1 MSTPREA
8 DLYARTMINHYYDTL
23 VWCEGGNENGYV
35 EPTEWEQEIYDFYLT
50 HRETLTTVEPWASD
64 ASQAGHDLALTR
76 NGHGTGFWDHD
87 AGKPGDVL
95 TEGAVALGEYYLELI
110 PEYIPGTT
118 TLEGTRYPQVLD
130 HVLMD
135 MREDAHRIAGTWE
148 PEDEY
153 FGGAIVSAYELT
165 YDLPDGHYTAYE
177 MATTEDDAK
186 GQARNRNDVP
196 TNVEIRAYLLENLY
210 ATHELP
216 D

>member
-1 MSTPREA
+1 MSTPKEA

-23 VWCEGGNENGYV
+23 VWSQGGDTEAYI
-35 EPTEWEQEIYDFYLT
+35 EPTEWEGEIHDFYLT

-76 NGHGTGFWDHD
+76 NHHGTGFWDRD

-95 TEGAVALGEYYLELI
+95 TESAKALGEYYLYF
-110 PEYIPGTT
+110 PEYEPGQT
-118 TLEGTRYPQVLD
+118 TLEGTRFPQVLD

-148 PEDEY
+148 PDE
-153 FGGAIVSAYELT
+153 FGEIVSAYELT

-177 MATTEDDAK
+177 MATTEDGAET
-186 GQARNRNDVP
+186 QARKRNEIPADVE
-196 TNVEIRAYLLENLY
+196 VRVYLLENLY
-210 ATHELP
+210 ATHELA
-216 D
+216 DN